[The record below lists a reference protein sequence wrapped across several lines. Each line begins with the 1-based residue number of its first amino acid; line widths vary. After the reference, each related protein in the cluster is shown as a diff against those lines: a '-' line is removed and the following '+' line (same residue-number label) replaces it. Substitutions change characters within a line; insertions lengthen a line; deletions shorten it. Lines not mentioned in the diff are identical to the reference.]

1 MCADKLNRPETP
13 TETDHLPHMDD
24 ATPGV
29 SYVMPVLNEA
39 AYIENAV
46 LTVLGQ
52 DYVGE
57 KEVVLALGPSTDG
70 TNDIVER
77 LAAGDERII
86 LVHNPDT
93 DIPVGLN
100 LAIAASHHPIIVR
113 VDAHS
118 ELEVGYTTR
127 AIETLNRTGAA
138 NVGGIMRAKGRTP
151 FQIAAAHGYNSK
163 FGLGGGRYHGGTEE
177 GAAESAYLGVFRRD
191 ILASVG
197 GFDETLK
204 RGEDWELNLRIR
216 AAGHLVWFD
225 PELAVAYWPRENWNK
240 LGRQFA
246 ATGTWRGELVR
257 RYGGRNPLRFF
268 VPPLLV
274 VNLVLSAVLAVLQLT
289 GVMSGWPSAVASA
302 IYLGPLSYVVLVLI
316 VAFGSQ
322 KGSTWRDKWL
332 FVLVL
337 PTMHLSWGAGFI
349 VGLVR
354 GARDTVDTSRT
365 EI

>member
-1 MCADKLNRPETP
+1 
-13 TETDHLPHMDD
+13 MDD
-24 ATPGV
+24 AIPGV

-39 AYIENAV
+39 GYIENAV
-46 LTVLGQ
+46 DTVLGQ
-52 DYVGE
+52 DYIGA
-57 KEVVLALGPSTDG
+57 KEVILALGPSNDG
-70 TNDIVER
+70 TTAIAER
-77 LAAGDERII
+77 LAASDGRIV

-100 LAIAASHHPIIVR
+100 LAIAASTHPIIVR

-118 ELEVGYTTR
+118 ELEPTYTTR
-127 AIETLNRTGAA
+127 AIATLERTGAA
-138 NVGGIMRAKGRTP
+138 NVGGVMQAKGRTP
-151 FQIAAAHGYNSK
+151 FQIAAANGYNSK

-177 GAAESAYLGVFRRD
+177 GEAESAYLGVFRREV
-191 ILASVG
+191 LAEVG

-225 PELAVAYWPRENWNK
+225 PALAVTYWPRENWNK

-246 ATGTWRGELVR
+246 ATGIWRGELVR
-257 RYGGRNPLRFF
+257 RYGGRNPVRFF

-274 VNLVLSAVLAVLQLT
+274 INLALSVVLAVLQLA
-289 GVMSGWPSAVASA
+289 GVVSGWPSALLS
-302 IYLGPLSYVVLVLI
+302 IMYLGPISYVVLVLV
-316 VAFGSQ
+316 VAFGSRH
-322 KGSTWRDKWL
+322 SRTWRDKLL

-349 VGLVR
+349 IGLVR

>member
-1 MCADKLNRPETP
+1 
-13 TETDHLPHMDD
+13 MDD
-24 ATPGV
+24 ATTGV

-52 DYVGE
+52 DYVGD
-57 KEVVLALGPSTDG
+57 KEVILALGPSNDG
-70 TNDIVER
+70 TNAIAER
-77 LAAGDERII
+77 LAATDARIV
-86 LVHNPDT
+86 LVHNPAT

-100 LAIAASHHPIIVR
+100 LAIAASSHPIIVR

-118 ELEVGYTTR
+118 ELEPAYTTR
-127 AIETLNRTGAA
+127 AIETLRRTGAA
-138 NVGGIMRAKGRTP
+138 NVGGIMRAQGRTP

-163 FGLGGGRYHGGTEE
+163 VGLGGGRYHGGTEE
-177 GAAESAYLGVFRRD
+177 GPAESAYLGVFRREV
-191 ILASVG
+191 LEEVG
-197 GFDETLK
+197 GFDESLK

-216 AAGHLVWFD
+216 AAGHVVWFD
-225 PELAVAYWPRENWNK
+225 PELAVTYWPRENWNK

-257 RYGGRNPLRFF
+257 RYGGRNPVRFF

-274 VNLVLSAVLAVLQLT
+274 LTIVLSVVLAVLQLT
-289 GVMSGWPSAVASA
+289 GVIDGWLSAAAST
-302 IYLGPLSYVVLVLI
+302 IYLGPLSYVVLVVI
-316 VAFGSQ
+316 VAFASH
-322 KGSTWRDKWL
+322 KSRTWRDKWL

-354 GARDTVDTSRT
+354 GARDIVDTSRT
-365 EI
+365 A